1 MTEHIL
7 TLPVDHLSEYD
18 MAYGEKNNGLRR
30 RDAVGMS
37 ELVEDFIRDMKLAS
51 GLNRQRVAAAW
62 NAVSG
67 AQRYTVDIYV
77 RDKVMYC
84 TLGSSMVRNQLY
96 FQKDVLLAQINEY
109 LESDQMYIKEGDR
122 PYIKELILK

>member
-1 MTEHIL
+1 MTGLISIQ
-7 TLPVDHLSEYD
+7 PRDHLSESD

-30 RDAVGMS
+30 RDAIGMD
-37 ELVEDFIRDMKLAS
+37 ELVEGFIRDMKLAS
-51 GLNRQRVAAAW
+51 GLNRQRVIAAW

-109 LESDQMYIKEGDR
+109 LASDQMYIKEGDQ

>member
-1 MTEHIL
+1 
-7 TLPVDHLSEYD
+7 

-109 LESDQMYIKEGDR
+109 LESDRMYIKEGDR